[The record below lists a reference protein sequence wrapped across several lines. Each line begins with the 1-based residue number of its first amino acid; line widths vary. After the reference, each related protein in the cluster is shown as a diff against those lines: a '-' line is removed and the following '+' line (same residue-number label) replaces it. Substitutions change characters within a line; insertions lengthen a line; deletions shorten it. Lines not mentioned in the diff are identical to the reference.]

1 MCWVNPSAVSTHGLG
16 QSMDWVNAWAGPTM
30 SWVNPWARSTHWL
43 DQPVG
48 SMGWIESDFVPK
60 TAARSKGS
68 VSVIVT

>member
-30 SWVNPWARSTHWL
+30 SWVNPWAGSTHGL

-48 SMGWIESDFVPK
+48 SMGLD
-60 TAARSKGS
+60 
-68 VSVIVT
+68 